1 MWLLF
6 WSHQHFSIA
15 IGLIAALGAGVL
27 FGVFMASYYAYGR
40 RKYGI
45 PLWRDFNPASNG
57 T

>member
-6 WSHQHFSIA
+6 WSHLRLSA
-15 IGLIAALGAGVL
+15 VVGLVSASGAGVL
-27 FGVFMASYYAYGR
+27 FGIIMASYYAHGR

-45 PLWRDFNPASNG
+45 PLWRNFNPSSNG